1 MTLFA
6 KSKNEMKIWRIAKY
20 RQLIFNIKPMK
31 AGTLIILSF
40 LFFACTSGEDSEN
53 ESSFNPDSDTLESRI
68 IEYDLNEVKLSAV
81 DFNNELSFIK
91 QNVWDQLDLI
101 FTVDSAKVVDQFE
114 TTLFEIEMKLAD
126 LDKMYIPEGG
136 EDLLKSLVD
145 LLTYYSEELSQNM
158 KPLLPL
164 LKMPVDQLTKEEA
177 AELNEFDVNF
187 AGKEKELVLE
197 FAAEQDRFAAANNFQ
212 MQEL

>member
-1 MTLFA
+1 
-6 KSKNEMKIWRIAKY
+6 
-20 RQLIFNIKPMK
+20 MK

-40 LFFACTSGEDSEN
+40 LFLACTSGEDSEN
-53 ESSFNPDSDTLESRI
+53 ESSFNPDSDTLESGI

-81 DFNNELSFIK
+81 DFNNELSFIQ

>member
-1 MTLFA
+1 M
-6 KSKNEMKIWRIAKY
+6 
-20 RQLIFNIKPMK
+20 
-31 AGTLIILSF
+31 
-40 LFFACTSGEDSEN
+40 
-53 ESSFNPDSDTLESRI
+53 
-68 IEYDLNEVKLSAV
+68 
-81 DFNNELSFIK
+81 
-91 QNVWDQLDLI
+91 
-101 FTVDSAKVVDQFE
+101 
-114 TTLFEIEMKLAD
+114 
-126 LDKMYIPEGG
+126 
-136 EDLLKSLVD
+136 KSLVD

-212 MQEL
+212 MQELWKNLVS